1 VPTIDPTETHADANA
16 ISKPETTIP
25 LLQGTSRSAG
35 PSSPILPQ
43 YQENLLVD
51 LPVLPDG
58 DNSTRLGPIRPQ
70 QIQEEDIYAASPA
83 RTQSVRGNQQSA
95 RQWHRS
101 ILQRAETARS
111 NGGQPSW
118 ANVVPL
124 SLLGRWAAVVECP
137 LCKELTRTTL
147 RHETGKG
154 TQ

>member
-1 VPTIDPTETHADANA
+1 MLMPNLTA
-16 ISKPETTIP
+16 ETTIP
-25 LLQGTSRSAG
+25 LLQGRSRSAG

-51 LPVLPDG
+51 LPPLPESEG
-58 DNSTRLGPIRPQ
+58 SRTGSLRPQ
-70 QIQEEDIYAASPA
+70 ELHQEDIYTASPA
-83 RTQSVRGNQQSA
+83 RAQSVPGNQQSA
-95 RQWHRS
+95 RQWHHS
-101 ILQRAETARS
+101 ILQRGDTSRS
-111 NGGQPSW
+111 CIGQPSW

-137 LCKELTRTTL
+137 LCRELTRTTL

>member
-1 VPTIDPTETHADANA
+1 MRSLEA
-16 ISKPETTIP
+16 ETTIP
-25 LLQGTSRSAG
+25 LLQGRSSSAG
-35 PSSPILPQ
+35 PSSPVLPQ

-51 LPVLPDG
+51 LPAVPEVQ
-58 DNSTRLGPIRPQ
+58 STRSGSIRLQ
-70 QIQEEDIYAASPA
+70 QLQQEDIYAASPA
-83 RTQSVRGNQQSA
+83 GPRSVSGNQHTA

-101 ILQRAETARS
+101 ILQRGNTSRS
-111 NGGQPSW
+111 NGGDPSW

-147 RHETGKG
+147 KHETGKG

>member
-1 VPTIDPTETHADANA
+1 MRTL
-16 ISKPETTIP
+16 KPETTIP
-25 LLQGTSRSAG
+25 LLQGRSGSAG

-43 YQENLLVD
+43 YQENLLDD
-51 LPVLPDG
+51 LPPVLESG
-58 DNSTRLGPIRPQ
+58 NTRHSSVRPREVQ
-70 QIQEEDIYAASPA
+70 QEDIYTASPA
-83 RTQSVRGNQQSA
+83 RVQSASGNQQSA

-101 ILQRAETARS
+101 ILQRADTSRS
-111 NGGQPSW
+111 NGIQPSW